1 MTAATTRVDLPQV
14 RVQPGPRR
22 GQLALFAVA
31 AGLLTLVIRL
41 ALHGA
46 AFDLYGDEILYSDIG
61 RSVVNGGLP
70 QFGGLFF
77 LHGPAFFYLEAG
89 WQRLLGSPS
98 SAMGWVYEM
107 RELNAVLAAGTA
119 AALVPLTARA
129 GSLRAAGAVGLLFA
143 LDPFCIRQ
151 NDRVLLET
159 SLMLWVALGYLV
171 FTAPIKR
178 DPSPHDWVPAV
189 GAGLLFGGAILTK
202 DEGALLTVLPL
213 LACIALKWGP
223 RRILSVITLGTTC
236 AVYAVYVAVVALN
249 GDFVPL
255 WQAKTQGIQRMLGI
269 VQITGFHSKGGGS
282 LTARLVAEGLSFGT
296 TYAALAVAVPA
307 LILVLVRGGQVA
319 RVMGL
324 LYCAAGVTLAYAV
337 VLGTLEEQELY
348 LLIVPSLLIIPLA
361 GSLLTNGGGNHHV
374 RSVARWGRMLT
385 ATVLT
390 VTLALTAGINFF
402 TATRW
407 LLQPDDGFAQLIQY
421 ITVHVPA
428 GTRVGTLDQDIETPY
443 SLGGRYDVGVWESP
457 AALAQSHARYLIVE
471 WAVVNEG
478 YSDVTSA
485 QVRQLIG
492 NSPVIFSFRGRTYGN
507 LTLYQLGA
515 QTGHG

>member
-1 MTAATTRVDLPQV
+1 MTAATTRVDLPPV
-14 RVQPGPRR
+14 RVRPGPGR
-22 GQLALFAVA
+22 GQLALFAAA
-31 AGLLTLVIRL
+31 AGVLTLVIRL

-61 RSVVNGGLP
+61 RSVVNGGFP

-119 AALVPLTARA
+119 TALVLLAARA
-129 GSLRAAGAVGLLFA
+129 GSLRAAATVGLLFA

-159 SLMLWVALGYLV
+159 SLMLFVTLGYLV
-171 FTAPIKR
+171 FTALIKR
-178 DPSPHDWVPAV
+178 HPSSHDWAKAV
-189 GAGLLFGGAILTK
+189 GAGLLFGCAVLTK

-213 LACIALKWGP
+213 LACTALKWGP
-223 RRILSVITLGTTC
+223 RRSLSVITLATTC
-236 AVYAVYVAVVALN
+236 AVYLVYVMVVALN
-249 GDFVPL
+249 GDFALL

-307 LILVLVRGGQVA
+307 LLLILIRGGQVA

-361 GSLLTNGGGNHHV
+361 SSLLTSGGSSHHA
-374 RSVARWGRMLT
+374 RGFARWGNTLT
-385 ATVLT
+385 VTVLT
-390 VTLALTAGINFF
+390 VALALTAGINFF
-402 TATRW
+402 TATQW
-407 LLQPDDGFAQLIQY
+407 LLQPDDGFARLTQY
-421 ITVHVPA
+421 MAVNVPA
-428 GTRVGTLDQDIETPY
+428 GTRVGTLDEDIETPY
-443 SLGGRYDVGVWESP
+443 SLGGRYEVGVWETP
-457 AALAQSHARYLIVE
+457 TALAKSHARYLIVE

-478 YSDVTSA
+478 YSNVTPA

-492 NSPVIFSFRGRTYGN
+492 KNQPVFSFRGRTYGN
-507 LTLYQLGA
+507 LTLYRLG
-515 QTGHG
+515 T